1 MKRFLTLLKQETVLV
16 IACGLAV
23 VSALFVPPD
32 RGYLDYVDLRTL
44 CILFCLMTV
53 VAGLRR
59 RGVFEVLSQKLLRR
73 AQTMG
78 QLTLLLVL
86 LCFFSSM
93 VITNDVALLTF
104 VPFTFV
110 LLEMVD
116 DAAAKGWAIPIV
128 VMQTIAAN
136 LGSMLTPLGN
146 PQNLYLYGKAGLR
159 LGEFVLLM
167 LPYSAVSLILLCLWV
182 LVRSRRRVPITV
194 AFAQPAQLRGGKVF
208 ALYVGLFVVSLLAVL
223 RVVSYWA
230 AFAAVLVCVLAADRG
245 TLREVDYSLLLTFAG
260 FFVFIGNMGRVPA
273 FRIFLEG
280 FVAGRE
286 TLTAVL
292 ASQVLSNVPA
302 TLLLADFTDDLP
314 ALIVGANLGG
324 LGTLIASMASLI
336 SYKLFAR
343 REPAEKGRY
352 LLTFTAAN
360 VAFLLVLL
368 CCRGL

>member
-1 MKRFLTLLKQETVLV
+1 
-16 IACGLAV
+16 
-23 VSALFVPPD
+23 
-32 RGYLDYVDLRTL
+32 
-44 CILFCLMTV
+44 
-53 VAGLRR
+53 
-59 RGVFEVLSQKLLRR
+59 
-73 AQTMG
+73 
-78 QLTLLLVL
+78 
-86 LCFFSSM
+86 
-93 VITNDVALLTF
+93 
-104 VPFTFV
+104 
-110 LLEMVD
+110 
-116 DAAAKGWAIPIV
+116 
-128 VMQTIAAN
+128 
-136 LGSMLTPLGN
+136 
-146 PQNLYLYGKAGLR
+146 
-159 LGEFVLLM
+159 M

-208 ALYVGLFVVSLLAVL
+208 ALYVVLFVISLLAVL

>member
-1 MKRFLTLLKQETVLV
+1 
-16 IACGLAV
+16 
-23 VSALFVPPD
+23 
-32 RGYLDYVDLRTL
+32 
-44 CILFCLMTV
+44 
-53 VAGLRR
+53 
-59 RGVFEVLSQKLLRR
+59 
-73 AQTMG
+73 
-78 QLTLLLVL
+78 
-86 LCFFSSM
+86 
-93 VITNDVALLTF
+93 
-104 VPFTFV
+104 
-110 LLEMVD
+110 
-116 DAAAKGWAIPIV
+116 
-128 VMQTIAAN
+128 
-136 LGSMLTPLGN
+136 
-146 PQNLYLYGKAGLR
+146 
-159 LGEFVLLM
+159 
-167 LPYSAVSLILLCLWV
+167 
-182 LVRSRRRVPITV
+182 
-194 AFAQPAQLRGGKVF
+194 
-208 ALYVGLFVVSLLAVL
+208 
-223 RVVSYWA
+223 
-230 AFAAVLVCVLAADRG
+230 
-245 TLREVDYSLLLTFAG
+245 VDYSLLLTFAG